1 LSIQISV
8 ALSAVVD
15 VARVVAQETTP
26 VRDTVFDSQQLSM
39 GTGFLVETAAKLAA
53 AGQSIGEI
61 LA

>member
-1 LSIQISV
+1 
-8 ALSAVVD
+8 
-15 VARVVAQETTP
+15 
-26 VRDTVFDSQQLSM
+26 VFDSQQLSM